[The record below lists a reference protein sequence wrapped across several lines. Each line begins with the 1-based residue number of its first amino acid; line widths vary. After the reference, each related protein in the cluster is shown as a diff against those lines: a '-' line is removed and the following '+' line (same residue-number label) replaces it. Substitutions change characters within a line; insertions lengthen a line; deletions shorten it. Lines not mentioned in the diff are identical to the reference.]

1 MAKLVWDKTGERT
14 YETGLD
20 HGVLYVAKDEG
31 GYDTGV
37 VWNGLT
43 AVTESPSG
51 AEESAI
57 YADNIKY
64 LSLRSTEEFGATI
77 EAYSSPEEFDA
88 CDGQASLGEGVTIGQ
103 QKRKRFCFS
112 YRTKKGNDTNDDA
125 GYIIHI
131 IYNATASPT
140 EKAYNTINDSPE
152 AITMSWEIST
162 VPVEVA
168 GFKPTAHIE
177 IDSTKVKAAAL
188 TKIEEA
194 LYGGDT
200 AGTPKVLL
208 PDEIVAMIKANA

>member
-1 MAKLVWDKTGERT
+1 MAKLVWDKAGEKR

-77 EAYSSPEEFDA
+77 EAYSSPEEFDV
-88 CDGQASLGEGVTIGQ
+88 CDGQATIKEGVTIGQ

-112 YRTKKGNDTNDDA
+112 YRTKKGTDENDDA

-152 AITMSWEIST
+152 AITMSWEVST
-162 VPVEVA
+162 VPVEVT

-177 IDSTKVKAAAL
+177 IDSTKVKPTAL
-188 TKIEEA
+188 TKIEAA
-194 LYGGDT
+194 LYGDDT
-200 AGTPKVLL
+200 SGTPKVLL
-208 PDEIVAMIKANA
+208 PDEIVAIITTAE

>member
-1 MAKLVWDKTGERT
+1 MAKLIWDKTGDRM

-31 GYDTGV
+31 GYDAGV
-37 VWNGLT
+37 VWNGLS

-51 AEESAI
+51 AEESAV

-77 EAYSSPEEFDA
+77 EAYSSPEEFDV
-88 CDGQASLGEGVTIGQ
+88 CDGQASLSDGITIGQ

-112 YRTKKGNDTNDDA
+112 YRTKKGTDTNDDA

-131 IYNATASPT
+131 IYNATAAPT
-140 EKAYNTINDSPE
+140 EKAYQTINDSPE
-152 AITMSWEIST
+152 AVTMSWEIST

-188 TKIEEA
+188 TKIEDA
-194 LYGGDT
+194 LYGDAESGT
-200 AGTPKVLL
+200 AKVLL
-208 PDEIVAMIKANA
+208 PDEIVALINGIN